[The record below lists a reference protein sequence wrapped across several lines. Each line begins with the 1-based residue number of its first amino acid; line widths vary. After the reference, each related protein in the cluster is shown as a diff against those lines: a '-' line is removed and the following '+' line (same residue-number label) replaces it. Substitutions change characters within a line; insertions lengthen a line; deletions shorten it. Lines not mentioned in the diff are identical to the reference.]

1 MAIRIRKGPSNG
13 SSPFISFLGITADGV
28 TCSSQYNLVTNIDP
42 QLNSNDP
49 TAVDIINL
57 ELTSQQGGIPVYEL
71 EAVSFD
77 EWRDEDNLPFAS
89 ANDVLAYINDIINT
103 TVDKINKITSSPVGV
118 ATVTTW
124 VANDNINYQFKIDG
138 GVSYYWNESTF
149 PAGLSVSIFDNRIIT
164 GSVAAVGT
172 YPLECEVANN
182 VGITTDI
189 VTLEVV

>member
-28 TCSSQYNLVTNIDP
+28 SCSSQYNLITNIDP
-42 QLNSNDP
+42 QFNSSDP
-49 TAVDIINL
+49 TAIDIVNL
-57 ELTSQQGGIPVYEL
+57 ELTSQQGGTPVYEL
-71 EAVSFD
+71 EGIPFD
-77 EWRDEDNLPFAS
+77 EWRDEDNLSFAD
-89 ANDVLAYINDIINT
+89 ANEVLLYIDNLIDT
-103 TVDKINKITSSPVGV
+103 TVGKINRISNSPAGI

-124 VANDNINYQFKIDG
+124 VANTPINYQFKIDG
-138 GVSYYWNESTF
+138 AVSYYWNESTF
-149 PAGLSVSIFDNRIIT
+149 PAGLSVSVFDNRIIT